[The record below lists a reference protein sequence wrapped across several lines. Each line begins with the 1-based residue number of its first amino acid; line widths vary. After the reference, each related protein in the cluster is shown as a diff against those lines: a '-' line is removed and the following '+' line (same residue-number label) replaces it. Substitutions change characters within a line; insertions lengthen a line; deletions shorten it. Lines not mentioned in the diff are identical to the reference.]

1 MTTSQLE
8 PSLGDYLRKR
18 LMPVEGAI
26 PHLPGIEMYGN
37 SIPAELWAATFLSTL
52 IFNNATTLPRVSPA
66 PSDCPKNIWSL
77 FPKVRLRETR
87 LTIRYGG

>member
-26 PHLPGIEMYGN
+26 PQLPGIEMYGN
-37 SIPAELWAATFLSTL
+37 SIPAGTVAATFLSTL
-52 IFNNATTLPRVSPA
+52 IFTRYNIAAYSPRPQTVQRISGA
-66 PSDCPKNIWSL
+66 SSQRSDSEKL
-77 FPKVRLRETR
+77 D
-87 LTIRYGG
+87 